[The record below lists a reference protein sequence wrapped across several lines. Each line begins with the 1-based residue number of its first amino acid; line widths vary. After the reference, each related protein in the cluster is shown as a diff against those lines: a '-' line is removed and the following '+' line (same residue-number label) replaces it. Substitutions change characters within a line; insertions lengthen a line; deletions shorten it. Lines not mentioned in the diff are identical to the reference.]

1 MARFGVSAEFCCI
14 PSNQTHSEKMKNIF
28 TQVLLSS
35 AAVLV
40 AVSGARAADAVV
52 MAPEPEPVDYVRVCD
67 VYGKGFYYIPGT
79 DTCLSIGG
87 YVRFQVNAAGDPA
100 VNLEGDDYQVASRV
114 RARLN
119 FDAREETELGTLR
132 AFARLQATNTSGGSN
147 GVAIDQ
153 AYFQLGGLLAG
164 YRDSLWASGVGGI
177 EDGLLTD
184 SSLTVGDFNTNQISY
199 TFASNGFSFTLG
211 LEDDGTGD
219 VVPDVH
225 GKIVYSGAWGGA
237 FLSAVY
243 DETFNSDDLGTVFG
257 GFSDFIS
264 LDGLPSRLDDGNN
277 DAFALKGG
285 ILLKNLVA
293 PESQLKIEGH
303 WASDPTVYATEPGL
317 TSVNSFSAN
326 NPNILNPTPGA
337 LPVVLEWAAGAG
349 YAQAFGKLG
358 IAVAGKYGKTFDTTF
373 VTEVDGVD
381 GVFTTD
387 GDYYAILGN
396 VGYQI
401 TNNFA
406 TLAEVGYRNVDF
418 DGLGET
424 DQVSGFLRFQ
434 RNF

>member
-1 MARFGVSAEFCCI
+1 M
-14 PSNQTHSEKMKNIF
+14 NIKS
-28 TQVLLSS
+28 LLLGS
-35 AAVLV
+35 AAALV
-40 AVSGARAADAVV
+40 AVSGARAADAIVAV
-52 MAPEPEPVDYVRVCD
+52 EPEPVDYVRVCD

-79 DTCLSIGG
+79 ETCLSVGG
-87 YVRFQVNAAGDPA
+87 YVRFQVNVAGDPA
-100 VNLEGDDYQVASRV
+100 VNLEGDDYQLASRV

-132 AFARLQATNTSGGSN
+132 AFARLQATNTSGANN

-153 AYFQLGGLLAG
+153 AYIQLGGLLMG
-164 YRDSLWASGVGGI
+164 YRDSLWSSDIGGL

-184 SSLTVGDFNTNQISY
+184 TDLVVGDFNTNQVSY
-199 TFASNGFSFTLG
+199 TFAAGGFSATIG

-219 VVPDVH
+219 VVPDIH

-243 DETFNSDDLGTVFG
+243 DETFNQEDLANLFG
-257 GFSDFIS
+257 DNLDFVTLS
-264 LDGLPSRLDDGNN
+264 GAYPTLLQDGNN

-285 ILLKNLVA
+285 VLLKDLIA

-303 WASDPTVYATEPGL
+303 YAFDPTVYASIDGL
-317 TSVNSFSAN
+317 ATVNTFAAN
-326 NPNILNPTPGA
+326 NPNILNPTPGS
-337 LPVVLEWAAGAG
+337 LPIVLEWAAGAG

-358 IAVAGKYGKTFDTTF
+358 LALSGQYGETFDTQFLAISPLGT
-373 VTEVDGVD
+373 VVPVNLS
-381 GVFTTD
+381 
-387 GDYYAILGN
+387 GDYYAVVGN

-406 TLAEVGYRNVDF
+406 TLAEVSYKNVDF
-418 DGLGET
+418 GGPIGDT
-424 DQVSGFLRFQ
+424 DQVNGFLRFQ

>member
-1 MARFGVSAEFCCI
+1 M
-14 PSNQTHSEKMKNIF
+14 NIKS
-28 TQVLLSS
+28 LLLGS
-35 AAVLV
+35 AAALV
-40 AVSGARAADAVV
+40 AVSGARAADAIVAV
-52 MAPEPEPVDYVRVCD
+52 EPEPVDYVRVCD

-79 DTCLSIGG
+79 ETCLSVGG
-87 YVRFQVNAAGDPA
+87 YVRFQVNVAGDPA

-153 AYFQLGGLLAG
+153 AYIQLGGLLMG
-164 YRDSLWASGVGGI
+164 YRDTLWSSGIGGL

-184 SSLTVGDFNTNQISY
+184 SDLVVGDFNTNQVSY
-199 TFASNGFSFTLG
+199 TFAAGGFSATLG

-237 FLSAVY
+237 YLSAVY
-243 DETFNSDDLGTVFG
+243 DETFNAEDVSDIFG
-257 GFSDFIS
+257 DNNQFITLS
-264 LDGLPSRLDDGNN
+264 GNFPTLLQDGNN

-285 ILLKNLVA
+285 VLLKDLIA

-303 WASDPTVYATEPGL
+303 YAFDPTVYATIDGL
-317 TSVNSFSAN
+317 ATVNTFAAN
-326 NPNILNPTPGA
+326 NPNILNPTPGSV
-337 LPVVLEWAAGAG
+337 PIVLEYAVGAG

-358 IAVAGKYGKTFDTTF
+358 VALAGQYGETFDTQFFVLNPVGQVTTF
-373 VTEVDGVD
+373 DASGEYWAAV
-381 GVFTTD
+381 
-387 GDYYAILGN
+387 AN

-406 TLAEVGYRNVDF
+406 TLGEVVYRNVDF
-418 DGLGET
+418 GGPIGDT

-434 RNF
+434 RDF